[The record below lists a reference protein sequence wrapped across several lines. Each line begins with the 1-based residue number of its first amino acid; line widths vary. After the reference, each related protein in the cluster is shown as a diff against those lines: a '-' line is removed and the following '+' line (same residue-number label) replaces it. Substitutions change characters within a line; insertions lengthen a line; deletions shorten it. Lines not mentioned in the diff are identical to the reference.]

1 MAALTIAIPTMRRW
15 DFLKDSLPVYLARD
29 EVAEVIICDE
39 TGEDAASIRA
49 AFQSPK
55 LRLIVNE
62 RRLGIYENKRKVLGL
77 ANTPWVAL
85 LDSDNYFSDEWFDT
99 LQENLDKMN
108 SKIIY
113 ASADFNTCDI
123 RTAEVT
129 KPCKK
134 FSGLRLDK
142 TGWNSM
148 LDKPGWPLLL
158 NDGNW
163 VLPRDAVEFLPD
175 IKSINLAAVDALFM
189 LRCFVKAGYTVWYV
203 PNLEY
208 IHIVHDGSSWLETE
222 KESNRILSI
231 NNWHI

>member
-1 MAALTIAIPTMRRW
+1 MSLTIAIPTMRRW

-29 EVAEVIICDE
+29 EVAEVILCDE
-39 TGEDAASIRA
+39 TGEDAAA
-49 AFQSPK
+49 AASFKNPK
-55 LRLIVNE
+55 LRIVVNE

-77 ANTPWVAL
+77 AKTTWVAL

-99 LQENLDKMN
+99 LLENLKTE
-108 SKIIY
+108 KVIY

-123 RTAEVT
+123 RTGQVT
-129 KPCKK
+129 KPCKR

-175 IKSINLAAVDALFM
+175 IESSKLAAVDALYM

-203 PNLEY
+203 PKLEY

-222 KESNRILSI
+222 RESNRILSI
-231 NNWHI
+231 NNWSI